1 MPASQTPLR
10 EDHLYTTMAR
20 FAGNWKMEKSE
31 NFDDFMKAVGVGLVM
46 RKMGN
51 SAKPSQHITVEGDQW
66 TLKTTSTF
74 KNTEIKFKLGEAFDE
89 TTADGRKVKTTMSMD
104 GDNKL
109 VQTQEH
115 KEHPAVMTRELT
127 DDNNMV
133 MACQAGDVIARRYY
147 SKN

>member
-1 MPASQTPLR
+1 
-10 EDHLYTTMAR
+10 MAR

-51 SAKPSQHITVEGDQW
+51 SAKPSQHITIDGNMW

-74 KNTEIKFKLGEAFDE
+74 KNTEIKFGIGEQFDE
-89 TTADGRKVKTTMSMD
+89 TTADGRKTKTVMTLE

-115 KEHPAVMTRELT
+115 KEYPAVMTRELV
-127 DDNNMV
+127 DDDHMV
-133 MACQAGDVIARRYY
+133 MTCEAGGAVAKRSYVR
-147 SKN
+147 N

>member
-1 MPASQTPLR
+1 
-10 EDHLYTTMAR
+10 MAR
-20 FAGNWKMEKSE
+20 YAGNWKMDKSE
-31 NFDDFMKAVGVGLVM
+31 NFDEFMKAVGVGLVM

-51 SAKPSQHITVEGDQW
+51 SAKPSQHITIDGDQW

-74 KNTEIKFKLGEAFDE
+74 KNTEIKFKIGEQFDE
-89 TTADGRKVKTTMSMD
+89 TTADGRKVKTVMSLE

-127 DDNNMV
+127 DDNSMV
-133 MACQAGDVIARRYY
+133 MSCEAKGVVARRYY
-147 SKN
+147 VRN